1 MPKKPNQT
9 DLNPFYTGGQAMSP
23 EEEWE
28 YEEKLEQLSYRLEE
42 LVLDV
47 FIAVVEKLKDRN
59 QIFLQPN
66 PQNDEMKF

>member
-1 MPKKPNQT
+1 
-9 DLNPFYTGGQAMSP
+9 MSP

-28 YEEKLEQLSYRLEE
+28 YEEKLEHLSERLEE

-47 FIAVVEKLKDRN
+47 FIAVVEKLKDRY
-59 QIFLQPN
+59 QVFVQPN

>member
-1 MPKKPNQT
+1 
-9 DLNPFYTGGQAMSP
+9 MSP

-28 YEEKLEQLSYRLEE
+28 YEEKLEQLSERLEE

-59 QIFLQPN
+59 QVFAQ
-66 PQNDEMKF
+66 QKAQKDEMIF

>member
-1 MPKKPNQT
+1 
-9 DLNPFYTGGQAMSP
+9 MSP

-59 QIFLQPN
+59 QVFVQPN

>member
-1 MPKKPNQT
+1 
-9 DLNPFYTGGQAMSP
+9 MSP

-28 YEEKLEQLSYRLEE
+28 YEEKLDQLSCRLEE

-59 QIFLQPN
+59 QVFTQPT
-66 PQNDEMKF
+66 PQDNEMKF